1 MSIYA
6 NGPQSLQSNRLPK
19 ENLSQSAHNTMNSST
34 TSIENQTPAIDQA
47 SRYQNLQPEQP
58 RTMPW
63 ISLNRS
69 QSNDATQRINTT
81 APQPVWD
88 RARRELRLGNKLI
101 KRFKWPAENQ
111 ERVLDAFEDNGWPTH
126 ISDPLEAHDS
136 ICPKRR
142 LHDTIKCLNRKQING
157 LIKFRGDGTGLGVL
171 LQIVTEGE

>member
-1 MSIYA
+1 MSTDT
-6 NGPQSLQSNRLPK
+6 NGTQSFQGNRLPK
-19 ENLSQSAHNTMNSST
+19 ENLNQSAHHTTNMATASS
-34 TSIENQTPAIDQA
+34 ENQAPAIDQA

-58 RTMPW
+58 LTMPW

-69 QSNDATQRINTT
+69 QSNDASQRIDTT

-111 ERVLDAFEDNGWPTH
+111 ERVLDEFEDNGWPSH
-126 ISDPLEAHDS
+126 ISDPLEFHDR

-171 LQIVTEGE
+171 LQIVTEAK

>member
-1 MSIYA
+1 MSSYT
-6 NGPQSLQSNRLPK
+6 NVPQSSQGNRLSQ
-19 ENLSQSAHNTMNSST
+19 ENLSQSSHITVNSPAS
-34 TSIENQTPAIDQA
+34 SPEIQTPAIDQA
-47 SRYQNLQPEQP
+47 NRYQNLQPRQP

-69 QSNDATQRINTT
+69 QLNDGTPRVDTT

-171 LQIVTEGE
+171 LQIVNEGE